1 VDTLFKDLLAE
12 RPTHPVA
19 YRSLSAEGTYR
30 WVETTA
36 RLLRH
41 HATDQ
46 PEGFVCVKRDI
57 ADRKDAEQ
65 RLLDAFAE
73 VEKLALVDG
82 LTGVANR
89 REFDRSLEREWQRA
103 IRDKTPISLLLID
116 VDRFKLFND
125 LNGHLAGDECLRQ
138 IARSA
143 CSPFHR
149 ITDLLARYGG
159 EEFAGILPNT
169 ISADALTLAER
180 IRALVAAQQI
190 PHQGTEAGIVTISVG
205 IATLQ
210 PVIGDV
216 ASTLIEA
223 ADAALYRAKVS
234 GRNRCELATLACA
247 STV

>member
-1 VDTLFKDLLAE
+1 M
-12 RPTHPVA
+12 
-19 YRSLSAEGTYR
+19 
-30 WVETTA
+30 
-36 RLLRH
+36 
-41 HATDQ
+41 
-46 PEGFVCVKRDI
+46 RDI

-65 RLLDAFAE
+65 RLLDAFAA

-125 LNGHLAGDECLRQ
+125 LYGHLAGDECLRQ
-138 IARSA
+138 IAQTA
-143 CSPFHR
+143 CSPFNR

-169 ISADALTLAER
+169 VSADAFKLAER
-180 IRALVAAQQI
+180 IRTLVATQQI
-190 PHQGTEAGIVTISVG
+190 LHHGAEAGIVTISVG
-205 IATLQ
+205 VATLQ
-210 PVIGDV
+210 PVIGAA

-234 GRNRCELATLACA
+234 GRNRCELATLAFA